1 MLIKIAHEKVQDA
14 DTIVLFL
21 AQQDTLGQTAPIS
34 DKLLEAMKERGDFK
48 GELNDSALVYE
59 KKYRVLLLGLGEV
72 KELSL
77 EKLRILGSKCMK
89 MLHGLKG
96 GKIAVLEIPE
106 GLTTKEQAALFEGLL
121 LTSYSFDEYKKSK
134 IKLEELHI
142 LFASKQA
149 EKAFEDLAIIMGG
162 VNLTRDLVNL
172 NADTVN
178 PTRLV
183 QEAIKLAQDNPK
195 IKTTVLRKKELESI
209 KAGLILAV
217 SQGGADEPALIIMEY
232 QGGSQEAEK
241 PLAFV
246 GKGITYDTGGLN
258 LKPTGSMETMKCD
271 MAGAA
276 CVLGVMKAAS
286 DLGIKQDF
294 MCVIATCEN
303 AIGPYSVKPGDVIK
317 SLSGKTVEINNTDAE
332 GRLVLSDAITYIQR
346 QMGVKTIIDLATL
359 TGAITIA
366 LGEEAAG
373 LFTRSKKL
381 EEKLLKAAHETG
393 EKLWP
398 MPLYDE
404 FKDQLKSPIADL
416 KNSGKRLGGAS
427 TGALFIEAFV
437 DEDTQWAHLDIAG
450 VAYLSE
456 PKHYHNTLAT
466 GFGVRLLLNY
476 LGV

>member
-1 MLIKIAHEKVQDA
+1 MLIKISQEKAHQA

-21 AQQDTLGQTAPIS
+21 SPQDSMGEASPIS

-48 GELNDSALVYE
+48 GELHDVAVVYE
-59 KKYRVLLLGLGEV
+59 KKHRILLMGLGELE
-72 KELSL
+72 KLTD
-77 EKLRILGSKCMK
+77 EKLRILGSKCIK
-89 MLHGLKG
+89 ALKGLKG
-96 GKIAVLEIPE
+96 GKIAILEMPE
-106 GLTTKEQAALFEGLL
+106 GLKTKEQTALLEGLL
-121 LTSYSFDEYKKSK
+121 LSSYSFNEYKVCKVN
-134 IKLEELHI
+134 IQELHI

-149 EKAFEDLAIIMGG
+149 EANFENLAIMMGG
-162 VNLTRDLVNL
+162 VNLARDLVNL

-195 IKTTVLRKKELESI
+195 IKTTVLRKKELEAI

-232 QGGSQEAEK
+232 QGTHDAAEK
-241 PLAFV
+241 AVAFV

-276 CVLGVMKAAS
+276 AVLGLMKAAS
-286 DLGIKQDF
+286 DLGIKRHF
-294 MCVIATCEN
+294 LAVIATCEN
-303 AIGPYSVKPGDVIK
+303 AIGPNSVKPGDVIR
-317 SLSGKTVEINNTDAE
+317 SLNGKTVEINNTDAE
-332 GRLVLSDAITYIQR
+332 GRLVLADAVTYIQK
-346 QMGVKTIIDLATL
+346 QMDVKTIIDLATL

-381 EEKLLKAAHETG
+381 EEKLLKAAEETG

-427 TGALFIEAFV
+427 TGALFIEAFIE
-437 DEDTQWAHLDIAG
+437 EDTQWAHLDIAG

-456 PKHYHNTLAT
+456 PRTYHPTLAT

>member
-1 MLIKIAHEKVQDA
+1 MLIKIAHEKAHDA
-14 DTIVLFL
+14 DTVVLFL
-21 AQQDTLGQTAPIS
+21 AEQDSLGESSPIS

-48 GELNDSALVYE
+48 GELNEVALVYE
-59 KKYRVLLLGLGEV
+59 KKHRVLLLGLGKLE
-72 KELSL
+72 ELTL
-77 EKLRILGSKCMK
+77 EKLRVLASKCMK
-89 MLHGLKG
+89 SLKGLKG
-96 GKIAVLEIPE
+96 GKIAVLEMPE
-106 GLTTKEQAALFEGLL
+106 GLNTKQQTALLEGLL
-121 LTSYSFDEYKKSK
+121 LTSYSFDEYKETKV
-134 IKLEELHI
+134 KLEELHI

-149 EKAFEDLAIIMGG
+149 EAAFEDLAIIMGG

-232 QGGSQEAEK
+232 QGTHEISEK

-276 CVLGVMKAAS
+276 CVLGLMKAAS
-286 DLGIKQDF
+286 DLGIKRNF

-303 AIGPYSVKPGDVIK
+303 AIGPNSVKPGDVIK
-317 SLSGKTVEINNTDAE
+317 SLNGKTVEINNTDAE

-346 QMGVKTIIDLATL
+346 QMDVKTIIDLATL

-381 EEKLLKAAHETG
+381 EEKLIKAADETG
-393 EKLWP
+393 ERVWP

-404 FKDQLKSPIADL
+404 FKDMLKSPIADM
-416 KNSGKRLGGAS
+416 KNSAKRLGGAS

-437 DEDTQWAHLDIAG
+437 EEGTEWAHLDIAG
-450 VAYLSE
+450 VAFLSE
-456 PKHYHNTLAT
+456 PRTYHTTLAT

>member
-1 MLIKIAHEKVQDA
+1 MLIKIAHEKASDA

-21 AQQDTLGQTAPIS
+21 TDTDTLNESSPLS
-34 DKLLEAMKERGDFK
+34 EKLLEAMKQRGDFK
-48 GELNDSALVYE
+48 GELNDTALVYE
-59 KKYRVLLLGLGEV
+59 KKHRVLLMGLGNPE
-72 KELSL
+72 ELTL
-77 EKLRILGSKCMK
+77 EKLRVLASKCMK
-89 MLHGLKG
+89 TLKGLKG
-96 GKIAVLEIPE
+96 GKVAILEMPD
-106 GLTTKEQAALFEGLL
+106 GLKTKEQAALLEGLL
-121 LTSYSFDEYKKSK
+121 LSSYSFNQYKESK
-134 IKLEELHI
+134 VKIEELHI

-149 EKAFEDLAIIMGG
+149 EDAFEDLAIIMGG
-162 VNLTRDLVNL
+162 VSLTRDLVNL

-195 IKTTVLRKKELESI
+195 IKTTVLRKKELEHI

-232 QGGSQEAEK
+232 HGDHDNKDKS
-241 PLAFV
+241 LAFV

-276 CVLGVMKAAS
+276 CVLGLMKAAS
-286 DLGIKQDF
+286 DLGIKRNF

-303 AIGPYSVKPGDVIK
+303 AIGPNSVKPGDVIT

-332 GRLVLSDAITYIQR
+332 GRLVLSDAITYIQQ
-346 QMGVKTIIDLATL
+346 QMDVKTIIDLATL

-381 EEKLLKAAHETG
+381 EEKLLKASEETG
-393 EKLWP
+393 ERIWP

-404 FKDQLKSPIADL
+404 FKEQLKSPIADL

-437 DEDTQWAHLDIAG
+437 EEGTEWAHLDIAG
-450 VAYLSE
+450 VAYLSD
-456 PKHYHNTLAT
+456 PRTYHTTLAT

>member
-1 MLIKIAHEKVQDA
+1 MLIKMAHEKVDNA

-21 AQQDTLGQTAPIS
+21 AEQDTLGEEAPIS

-48 GELNDSALVYE
+48 GEFNDSALIYE
-59 KKYRVLLLGLGEV
+59 KKHRILLLGLGEL
-72 KELSL
+72 KELTF
-77 EKLRILGSKCMK
+77 EKLRILASKCIK
-89 MLHGLKG
+89 TLNSLKG
-96 GKIAVLEIPE
+96 GKVAVLEMPE
-106 GLTTKEQAALFEGLL
+106 GLNTKEQTALLEGIF
-121 LTSYSFDEYKKSK
+121 LTSYSFNEYKKSK
-134 IKLEELHI
+134 ATLEELHI

-149 EKAFEDLAIIMGG
+149 EKAFEDLTMIMGG

-183 QEAIKLAQDNPK
+183 QEAIKLAQENPK

-232 QGGSQEAEK
+232 KGAVEDPEK
-241 PLAFV
+241 SLAFV

-286 DLGIKQDF
+286 DLGIKRNF
-294 MCVIATCEN
+294 IGVIATCEN
-303 AIGPYSVKPGDVIK
+303 AIGPNSVKPGDVIK

-332 GRLVLSDAITYIQR
+332 GRLVLSDAITYIQK
-346 QMGVKTIIDLATL
+346 QMDVKTIIDLATL

-381 EEKLLKAAHETG
+381 EEKLLKAAEDTG

-404 FKDQLKSPIADL
+404 FKEQLKSPIADL

-437 DEDTQWAHLDIAG
+437 EEDTQWAHLDIAG

-456 PKHYHNTLAT
+456 PKNYHTTLAT